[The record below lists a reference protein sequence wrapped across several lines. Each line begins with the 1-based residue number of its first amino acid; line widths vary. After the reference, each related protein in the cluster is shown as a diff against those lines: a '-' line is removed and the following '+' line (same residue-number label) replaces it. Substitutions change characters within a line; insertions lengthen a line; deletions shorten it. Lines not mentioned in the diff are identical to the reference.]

1 MVKKLALICS
11 FLLLL
16 LSNTAFAEEEASG
29 KDAVMIVIFVIV
41 GIMLLLGVIVLAYM
55 WTKPEENQEAVNQQP
70 PTPLV
75 NNFNNNSFQNQTFDR
90 TIKVNS
96 TMSKKEERGAT
107 ALTFVSMTGEG
118 KAVTKIRDYLEI
130 GRGEACNV
138 VLSDNTISSRH
149 ARITLSG
156 NTMYIEDCNS
166 SNGTLVNG
174 RLINE
179 KTQIKSG
186 DMVIFGKA
194 EYQLI
199 F

>member
-1 MVKKLALICS
+1 MVKKLSLICS
-11 FLLLL
+11 FLLPL
-16 LSNTAFAEEEASG
+16 LSNTAFAEEEVSG
-29 KDAVMIVIFVIV
+29 KDTVMIVIFVIV

-55 WTKPEENQEAVNQQP
+55 WTKPEENQEVINQQP

-75 NNFNNNSFQNQTFDR
+75 NNFNNSSFQNQTFDR

-96 TMSKKEERGAT
+96 TMSKKEEWGAT

-130 GRGEACNV
+130 GRGEDCNV

-149 ARITLSG
+149 AKITLLG